1 MRWKRHQNQS
11 SAAPLPTERRPAAW
25 DEQSVLTPKQ
35 RVRAVVDAI
44 TDGTTARPDQLQG
57 LSAEAVL
64 EVERDQQA
72 PMADAYREFLSLIGG
87 GAGRFMRGEDVYYFR
102 VLGLGA
108 AARELLEENDSPFR
122 FEPTDRVFSM
132 HQGYQFEF
140 MRGTGPD
147 PEVWSYSEGMHA
159 DIPVRSHASF
169 TDWISATAEAE
180 IPVWKRHAET
190 VREEINADGS
200 ITEYW

>member
-1 MRWKRHQNQS
+1 MLT
-11 SAAPLPTERRPAAW
+11 AA
-25 DEQSVLTPKQ
+25 Q

-44 TDGTTARPDQLQG
+44 TDGTTARPEQLQR

-64 EVERDQQA
+64 EIERDQQA

-87 GAGRFMRGEDVYYFR
+87 GAGRFMRGEDVYHPR
-102 VLGLGA
+102 ALGLGE

-122 FEPTDRVFSM
+122 FDPTDRVFTM

-147 PEVWSYSEGMHA
+147 PEVWSYSEGMNG
-159 DIPVRSHASF
+159 DVPVRSHASF
-169 TDWISATAEAE
+169 TDWLRATAEAE
-180 IPVWKRHAET
+180 MPVWKRHAAT

>member
-1 MRWKRHQNQS
+1 MWWKRRKDES
-11 SAAPLPTERRPAAW
+11 SAAPPPTERWPAAW
-25 DEQSVLTPKQ
+25 NESSVLTPKQ
-35 RVRAVVDAI
+35 RVRAVVTAI
-44 TDGTTARPDQLQG
+44 TDGTTAGPEQLQG
-57 LSAEAVL
+57 LPAEAVL

-87 GAGRFMRGEDVYYFR
+87 GAGRFMRGEDVYYSR
-102 VLGLGA
+102 VLGLET
-108 AARELLEENDSPFR
+108 AARELLEENNSPFR
-122 FEPTDRVFSM
+122 FGPTDRVFSM

-147 PEVWSYSEGMHA
+147 PEVWSYSEGLHA
-159 DIPVRSHASF
+159 DVPVRSHASF
-169 TDWISATAEAE
+169 TDWLRATAAAE

-190 VREEINADGS
+190 VREETNADGS